1 MKKAKLIFSKCVLDS
16 KDFGS
21 DEKNM
26 ISRVYYDLYVGSRA
40 HRNLH
45 TDIKQ
50 PAGSDLEGKITKMEN
65 VPDDTMGID
74 NKKKIYELIEKYYR
88 SLGGEHPNK
97 LGLGLTGNIR
107 VWSLTVNKEKTEEF
121 EIAEDTLE
129 M

>member
-1 MKKAKLIFSKCVLDS
+1 MKKAKMIFNKCVLDS

-26 ISRVYYDLYVGSRA
+26 ISRVYYDLHVDGRT

-50 PAGSDLEGKITKMEN
+50 LAGSDLEGKITDMKN
-65 VPDDTMGID
+65 VPDDKVGIN
-74 NKKKIYELIEKYYR
+74 NKRKVYDLIEKYYR
-88 SLGGEHPNK
+88 SLGGEHPKK

-107 VWSLTVNKEKTEEF
+107 VWSLTVEKEKTEEF
-121 EIAEDTLE
+121 EVNEKEHEL
-129 M
+129 